1 MLIVQYTFSVRM
13 DDNLKKQFDELCN
26 DFGMTASTAFNIFAR
41 AVVRERK
48 IPFEIVSPE
57 PNITRE
63 KAMEAFLSLREQA
76 SKNNLQDL
84 TLDEIN
90 HEIKLARES
99 SKEA

>member
-1 MLIVQYTFSVRM
+1 
-13 DDNLKKQFDELCN
+13 
-26 DFGMTASTAFNIFAR
+26 MTASTAFNIFAR

-63 KAMEAFLSLREQA
+63 KAMEAFLSLRKQA
-76 SKNNLQDL
+76 SENNLQDL

-90 HEIKLARES
+90 HEIKLTRES